1 MNTLPALVPRRDLY
15 SCKPSLSLNGW
26 PCLSTLSTYIATPG
40 GSEANPFAISSA
52 GRQFLFFFTQYD
64 FVATSRARR
73 SPFFGGTSFKFWRRC
88 CFLRSRLAWIQE
100 GWVLWQLKLRCI
112 SQPAARYSLSNLW
125 YGRGAVSLPFSPS
138 KNPSLT
144 RIYQGA
150 QSYHPKVT
158 VDALSVRRIFS
169 C

>member
-1 MNTLPALVPRRDLY
+1 M
-15 SCKPSLSLNGW
+15 LSLATEGLSVLD
-26 PCLSTLSTYIATPG
+26 PCSD
-40 GSEANPFAISSA
+40 A
-52 GRQFLFFFTQYD
+52 GHLFLFFFQMWIFRKVQNPT
-64 FVATSRARR
+64 FTFFRR
-73 SPFFGGTSFKFWRRC
+73 HVLQVLAKML
-88 CFLRSRLAWIQE
+88 FLAKQAGMVHE

-169 C
+169 HGHGFEFWHWKVGGCRKPSQRR

>member
-1 MNTLPALVPRRDLY
+1 MVAKQVSASSTSTTQKCPRVHVLRD
-15 SCKPSLSLNGW
+15 SQIVRRTS
-26 PCLSTLSTYIATPG
+26 
-40 GSEANPFAISSA
+40 ISI
-52 GRQFLFFFTQYD
+52 FFSDTVD
-64 FVATSRARR
+64 FSKSRTRR

-169 C
+169 F